1 MPHRWKVLTLVSVG
15 VFMVSLDLFIVN
27 VAFPSIE
34 RDFHG
39 SSVSSVSWVL
49 NAYAIVVAALMVS
62 AGRFADRHGRKRLF
76 QLGMLIFVIGSALC
90 GAAWS
95 VPTLVIARI
104 IQGSGAALMLPT
116 SLALLLPEFS
126 PAERPAAIGIWAA
139 IGGVAAAFG
148 PPIGGLLVHI
158 SWRLVFFVNLPVG
171 IGALLYGT
179 RLLHESRD
187 QRQERPDLLG
197 SALIAAAI
205 GLLALGL
212 VEAPTWGWGN
222 TRTIAVLAAS
232 GVGVGAFWA
241 RCLTHPSPVIDP
253 AIVRVRSFALANLS
267 SIIFSAAFSAFLLSN
282 VLLLTG
288 VWHES
293 IVIAGLQLAPGPA
306 TAATVAAISG
316 RHLNRFGQR
325 TFATIGITLFGLGAL
340 WWRLRI
346 GATPDYAGEMLPGQF
361 ITGSGVGFV
370 LPSLASASASSLPPA
385 RFATGS
391 GVYAMTRQIGF
402 AIGISVLIAV
412 LGRPD
417 RVDPVRPF
425 DRGYLFMMIACSLA
439 ALAALAIGRIRAGAA
454 HVDEAVAS
462 PAPPLAGAAG

>member
-1 MPHRWKVLTLVSVG
+1 MPHRWKVLALVSLG

-62 AGRFADRHGRKRLF
+62 AGRFADRHGRKRFF
-76 QLGMLIFVIGSALC
+76 QVGMLIFVIGSALC

-95 VPTLVIARI
+95 VPTLVIARV
-104 IQGSGAALMLPT
+104 IQASGAAMMYPS
-116 SLALLLPEFS
+116 SLALLLPEFT
-126 PAERPAAIGIWAA
+126 PRERPGAIGIWAA
-139 IGGVAAAFG
+139 VGGVAAAFG
-148 PPIGGLLVHI
+148 PPIGGLLVHA
-158 SWRLVFFVNLPVG
+158 SWRLVFFVNLPIG
-171 IGALLYGT
+171 LGALLYGM
-179 RLLHESRD
+179 RLLRESRD
-187 QRQERPDLLG
+187 ETQARPDLIG

-212 VEAPTWGWGN
+212 VKAPTWGWGDE
-222 TRTIAVLAAS
+222 RTVAVLAAS
-232 GVGVGAFWA
+232 IAGIAGFWA
-241 RCLTHPSPVIDP
+241 RCLTHPSPVVDP
-253 AIVRVRSFALANLS
+253 VIVRVRSFALANLS
-267 SIIFSAAFSAFLLSN
+267 SIIFSSAFSAFLLSN
-282 VLLLTG
+282 VLLLTN

-293 IVIAGLQLAPGPA
+293 IVTAGLQLAPGPA

-325 TFATIGITLFGLGAL
+325 AFAAIGITLFGLGAL

-361 ITGSGVGFV
+361 ITGAGVGFV
-370 LPSLASASASSLPPA
+370 LPSLASASAASLPPA
-385 RFATGS
+385 RFGTGS

-402 AIGISVLIAV
+402 AIGVSILIAV

-425 DRGYLFMMIACSLA
+425 DRGYLFMMIACGLA
-439 ALAALAIGRIRAGAA
+439 ALAAGAIGRIRVGAA
-454 HVDEAVAS
+454 LADAAVAA
-462 PAPPLAGAAG
+462 PAPPLAEAAG